1 MKKTII
7 IAAIIVNCTHLL
19 AQRHLQL
26 VDLEATSETKAL
38 YANLWVLQQ
47 KGFMFGHHDDLNYGR
62 HWYGIDGKSDTK
74 DVCGDYPA
82 VFSMDFATVMDDRY
96 QPDDERMALTR
107 KNILAARRRGEV
119 ITACAHLNN
128 PLTGGDSWDNS
139 SREVVAQ
146 ILQKDS
152 KAHQKF
158 NLWLDRLVNYVKE
171 LKDDNG
177 NPIPIIFRPFHEH
190 TQTWNWWGRGCATEA
205 EFVNLWRYTVDYL
218 VRSGVH
224 QFIYIIS
231 PQSGGADKEDR
242 FTYWWP
248 GDHYVD
254 MIGYDY
260 YEQENPIDFYI
271 SLKNLSA
278 VSEKK
283 MKPCAVT
290 ETGLEAFTNPRYW
303 TDQILQPATAEGIH
317 VSFIAFWRNKYVG
330 KNEKD
335 THYFSVFPGH
345 ASESNFKVFYQDKR
359 TYFSKDLPDMY
370 TMPKGIIVD

>member
-7 IAAIIVNCTHLL
+7 IAAIIVSCTHLL

-26 VDLEATSETKAL
+26 VDLEATAETKAL
-38 YANLWVLQQ
+38 YANLWILQQ

-152 KAHQKF
+152 KTHQKF

-177 NPIPIIFRPFHEH
+177 KPIPIIFRPFHEH

-290 ETGLEAFTNPRYW
+290 ETGLAYLPILDIGQTRFCSRQLLMAFMSVLLPSG
-303 TDQILQPATAEGIH
+303 GI
-317 VSFIAFWRNKYVG
+317 S
-330 KNEKD
+330 
-335 THYFSVFPGH
+335 
-345 ASESNFKVFYQDKR
+345 
-359 TYFSKDLPDMY
+359 M
-370 TMPKGIIVD
+370 

>member
-7 IAAIIVNCTHLL
+7 IAAIIVSCTHLL

-26 VDLEATSETKAL
+26 VDAEATPETKAL
-38 YANLWVLQQ
+38 YANLWILQQ

-146 ILQKDS
+146 ILQKGS
-152 KAHQKF
+152 KTHQKF

-177 NPIPIIFRPFHEH
+177 KPIPIIFRPFHEH
-190 TQTWNWWGRGCATEA
+190 TQTWNWWDRGCATEA

-303 TDQILQPATAEGIH
+303 TGQILQPATAEGIH

-345 ASESNFKVFYQDKR
+345 ASESNFKVFYQDRR

>member
-7 IAAIIVNCTHLL
+7 ILAIIINCTQIF
-19 AQRHLQL
+19 AQIHLQL
-26 VDLEATSETKAL
+26 VDAEATPETKAL

-146 ILQKDS
+146 ILQKGS
-152 KAHQKF
+152 KTHQKF

-177 NPIPIIFRPFHEH
+177 KPIPIIFRPFHEH

-303 TDQILQPATAEGIH
+303 TGQILQPATAEGIH

-345 ASESNFKVFYQDKR
+345 ASESNFKVFYQDRR
-359 TYFSKDLPDMY
+359 TYFSKDLPNMY

>member
-7 IAAIIVNCTHLL
+7 IAAIIVSCTHLL

-26 VDLEATSETKAL
+26 VDLEATAETKAL
-38 YANLWVLQQ
+38 YANLWILQQ

-152 KAHQKF
+152 KTHQKF

-177 NPIPIIFRPFHEH
+177 KPIPIIFRPFHEH

-205 EFVNLWRYTVDYL
+205 EFVNGDTLL
-218 VRSGVH
+218 
-224 QFIYIIS
+224 IILSDQGFTSLSILSLHSRVGLIRRTDS
-231 PQSGGADKEDR
+231 PIGG
-242 FTYWWP
+242 
-248 GDHYVD
+248 
-254 MIGYDY
+254 
-260 YEQENPIDFYI
+260 Q
-271 SLKNLSA
+271 
-278 VSEKK
+278 
-283 MKPCAVT
+283 VT
-290 ETGLEAFTNPRYW
+290 IML
-303 TDQILQPATAEGIH
+303 I
-317 VSFIAFWRNKYVG
+317 
-330 KNEKD
+330 
-335 THYFSVFPGH
+335 
-345 ASESNFKVFYQDKR
+345 
-359 TYFSKDLPDMY
+359 
-370 TMPKGIIVD
+370 